1 MSERY
6 DWDNLP
12 TDKGD
17 IEDMLAKVEGEI
29 AEITAQLMTEDRGE
43 DWVVNA
49 RKARSFRFKVKA
61 KLERRLA
68 TPNGAA
74 EGGQIR
80 ALMAWL
86 QAGYPDI
93 AIEARMVLN
102 AVAASRACPE

>member
-12 TDKGD
+12 TDKD
-17 IEDMLAKVEGEI
+17 EIEDMLAKVEGEI
-29 AEITAQLMTEDRGE
+29 AEITAQLMTEDRGG
-43 DWVVNA
+43 DWLLNA

-61 KLERRLA
+61 KLERRL
-68 TPNGAA
+68 PHDDAA
-74 EGGQIR
+74 EGHIR

-93 AIEARMVLN
+93 AVEARMVLN
-102 AVAASRACPE
+102 AVAASRAEA

>member
-12 TDKGD
+12 TGKDE

-43 DWVVNA
+43 DWVLNA
-49 RKARSFRFKVKA
+49 RKARSFRFKIKA

-68 TPNGAA
+68 GPEHAAA
-74 EGGQIR
+74 EGQVR
-80 ALMAWL
+80 ALMVWL

-93 AIEARMVLN
+93 AAEARMVLN

>member
-12 TDKGD
+12 TGKDE

-43 DWVVNA
+43 DWVLNA

-61 KLERRLA
+61 KLERRL
-68 TPNGAA
+68 PHNGADL
-74 EGGQIR
+74 QV
-80 ALMAWL
+80 LLVWL
-86 QAGYPDI
+86 QAAYPDV
-93 AIEARMVLN
+93 AAEARMVLN
-102 AVAASRACPE
+102 AVAAGRCSLE

>member
-12 TDKGD
+12 TGKDD

-29 AEITAQLMTEDRGE
+29 AEITAQLMTEDRGD
-43 DWVVNA
+43 DWVLNA

-68 TPNGAA
+68 GPEHAAA
-74 EGGQIR
+74 EGQVR
-80 ALMAWL
+80 ALMVWL

-93 AIEARMVLN
+93 AAEARMVLN